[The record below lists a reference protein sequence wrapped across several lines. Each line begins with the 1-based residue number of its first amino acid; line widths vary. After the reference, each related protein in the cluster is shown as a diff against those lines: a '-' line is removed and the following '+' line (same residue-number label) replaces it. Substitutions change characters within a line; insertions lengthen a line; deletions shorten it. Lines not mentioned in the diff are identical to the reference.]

1 MMTKLEKLL
10 GDQDPEEILDFTPMA
25 VVLEN
30 GDVLITELAEI
41 DEKNYC
47 MLCPFRLADV
57 AENNGSVSL
66 MAIRYV
72 PGSIDIFFHIDADK
86 IVTTGIMTEEMFKLY
101 TRASDALI
109 AELSSV
115 MAKEDA
121 EAQQVSSTPSST
133 TNVLEFKP
141 KTVH

>member
-10 GDQDPEEILDFTPMA
+10 GGQDPEEILDFTPMA

-101 TRASDALI
+101 TRASDALV

-121 EAQQVSSTPSST
+121 EAQQVSSTPSPT